1 MADRFVPLL
10 VDFGRALRAE
20 GITVGSGDVLTFC
33 MAMVPLDPTDV
44 VDLYWGGRTSLTT
57 RREDIPV
64 YDRVFQQ
71 FFLGADAPA
80 ADLLRAFRPSRSG
93 AVEIP
98 LADPGDQRGE
108 EAKLGLV
115 ASNVEILRHKSF
127 AACTSEE
134 LDTLRKI
141 MAKLRLTPPRRR
153 TRRTKPAHT
162 GRTPDLRRTIRK
174 SLRTN
179 GELPE
184 LYWRRRRL
192 RPRPLILILDIS
204 GSMADFS
211 RGLLQ
216 FAHSAGL
223 AARKV
228 EVFCFSTRLT
238 RITKPLKTRGQ
249 DDALTRAAER
259 VVDWEGGTRIGD
271 CLDRFVRDWARP
283 GLCRGGIVVICS
295 DGLDRGDPD
304 VLATAMER
312 LSRLCH
318 RVVWMNPNRGDDP
331 QHRPH
336 TVGMLVAEPHIH
348 TLLSGHNLNSLAE
361 LADLLPTLG

>member
-1 MADRFVPLL
+1 MADRFVSLL
-10 VDFGRALRAE
+10 VDFGRALRVE

-44 VDLYWGGRTSLTT
+44 VDLYWGGRTSLIS

-64 YDRVFQQ
+64 YDRVFRQ

-80 ADLLRAFRPSRSG
+80 AELVRASRPERSG
-93 AVEIP
+93 AMEIP
-98 LADPGDQRGE
+98 LVDPGDERGE

-115 ASNVEILRHKSF
+115 ASDVEILRHKSF
-127 AACTSEE
+127 AACTPSE
-134 LDTLRKI
+134 LATLRKI

-153 TRRTKPAHT
+153 TRRTKPART
-162 GRTPDLRRTIRK
+162 GRAPDLRRTIRK

-179 GELPE
+179 GEPAE

-211 RGLLQ
+211 RCLLQ

-223 AARKV
+223 AARKA

-238 RITKPLKTRGQ
+238 RITRALQIRGL
-249 DDALTRAAER
+249 DEAMIRAAER
-259 VVDWEGGTRIGD
+259 VVDWEGGTRIGH
-271 CLDRFVRDWARP
+271 CLDRFVRDWGRS

-304 VLATAMER
+304 VLALAMAR

-331 QHRPH
+331 DHRPD
-336 TVGMLVAEPHIH
+336 TVGMLVADPHIDV
-348 TLLSGHNLNSLAE
+348 LLSGHDLNSLAE